1 MNKENFFLYFFL
13 QSFSY
18 FFMSDSSYKQQL
30 FFNSFAMRLLVWTS
44 VLFLSGCMVGPD
56 YQRSEND
63 DAISINARKFSEI
76 QYRQVDLSK
85 WWQIFNDP
93 LLSRFI
99 QDARQNNADLK
110 NALARVKEARAAMG
124 VTSSDLFPS
133 LNADGSLDWGKQS
146 ENVNP
151 LATSEQT
158 QYTLSA
164 DASWEIDLFGRIRRS
179 MEAATADYQASQE
192 DYHDVMITVLAETAT
207 SYLQIRSLQAQLKTS
222 YENIRSQQAM
232 LDLTKVRYK
241 YGIATYLDV
250 AQATRVV
257 ANSEADLPV
266 IRDNLSQSITSLT
279 VLTGQPSQTIYSRL
293 QPVQP
298 VPLPPEE
305 VTVGIPAE
313 RLRQRPDIRMAE
325 RNLAAQTARI
335 GVATADLYP
344 SFSLTGTFGFSSLK
358 TSNFFDSSS
367 KVYGVGPSLSWNIF
381 DMGKIRQQ
389 IAVQDARTEQALHTY
404 EQTILE
410 AIKEIE
416 DRLKGYHE
424 QRARMAALENSVQ
437 ASRETVD
444 MSARLYKDG
453 LTDFQN
459 VLDAQRSLLEA
470 ESALDVAE
478 GNTSIQLVG
487 LYKALAG
494 GWPTEQERAEKVE

>member
-1 MNKENFFLYFFL
+1 MIDL
-13 QSFSY
+13 SR
-18 FFMSDSSYKQQL
+18 KQQNY
-30 FFNSFAMRLLVWTS
+30 FRKFAMVGMMWIPVLL
-44 VLFLSGCMVGPD
+44 LSSCLVGPN
-56 YQRSEND
+56 YQKPKSE
-63 DAISINARKFSEI
+63 DAVSINAPEFSEI
-76 QYRQVDLSK
+76 QYQQTDLSQ
-85 WWQIFNDP
+85 WWKIFHDP

-99 QDARQNNADLK
+99 QEARQNNADLK
-110 NALARVKEARAAMG
+110 NALAQVKEARAAVG

-146 ENVNP
+146 EDINP
-151 LATSEQT
+151 ASSEQT
-158 QYTLSA
+158 LRSLSA
-164 DASWEIDLFGRIRRS
+164 DVSWEIDLFGRIRRS

-192 DYHDVMITVLAETAT
+192 DYHDVMITVLAETAA
-207 SYLQIRSLQAQLKTS
+207 SYLQIRSLQAQLQTS

-232 LDLTKVRYK
+232 LDLTRVRYK

-266 IRDNLSQSITSLT
+266 IRDNLNQSITSLA
-279 VLTGQPSQTIYSRL
+279 VLTGQPSRTIYSRL
-293 QPVQP
+293 QPLEP
-298 VPLPPEE
+298 VPLPPETI
-305 VTVGIPAE
+305 TVGIPAE
-313 RLRQRPDIRMAE
+313 RLRQRPDIRRAE
-325 RNLAAQTARI
+325 RNLAAETARI
-335 GVATADLYP
+335 GVAMADLYP

-358 TSNFFDSSS
+358 TSNFLDSSS
-367 KVYGVGPSLSWNIF
+367 NVYGLGPSLSWNIF

-389 IAVQDARTEQALHTY
+389 IAVQDARTEQALQRY
-404 EQTILE
+404 EQTVLE

-416 DRLKGYHE
+416 DRLQGYHE
-424 QRARMAALENSVQ
+424 QRTRLAALKNSVL

-459 VLDAQRSLLEA
+459 VLDAQRSPLEA

-478 GNTSIQLVG
+478 GNTGIQLVG

-494 GWPTEQERAEKVE
+494 SWPTEQEREQKIQ